1 MKTRTMLTVQP
12 TGPIKAVGW
21 TAEGTTQMDG
31 TLVEMM
37 TRAGINPDRARG
49 FIERGWATVNGERVR
64 DPDRQVHKGDRVV
77 LSDPP
82 EVRTQGF
89 GQ

>member
-1 MKTRTMLTVQP
+1 MLTVQP
-12 TGPIKAVGW
+12 SGPPTVVGW
-21 TAEGTTQMDG
+21 TAEGTAQMDG
-31 TLVEMM
+31 TLLETM

-64 DPDRQVHKGDRVV
+64 DPDRQVRTGDRVV

-82 EVRTQGF
+82 EGA
-89 GQ
+89 